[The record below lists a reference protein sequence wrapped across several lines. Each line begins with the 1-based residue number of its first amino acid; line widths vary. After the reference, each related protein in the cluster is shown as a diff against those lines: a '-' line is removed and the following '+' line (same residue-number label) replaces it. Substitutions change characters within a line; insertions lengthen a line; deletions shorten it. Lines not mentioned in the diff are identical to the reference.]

1 MEDCQMAIP
10 IHGIREEPRNM
21 AKDDLLELVGTVQE
35 VLPGSM
41 FRVKVDDVDKVLI
54 CYTGGKLKQHKIK
67 IILGDRVKIEV
78 SPYDLTKGRV
88 TYRL

>member
-1 MEDCQMAIP
+1 MSKTDI
-10 IHGIREEPRNM
+10 I
-21 AKDDLLELVGTVQE
+21 ELVGVVEE

-41 FRVKVDDVDKVLI
+41 YRIKLEQMSKPIV

-67 IILGDRVKIEV
+67 IILGDKVKVEV
-78 SPYDLTKGRV
+78 SAYDLTKGRV

>member
-1 MEDCQMAIP
+1 MS
-10 IHGIREEPRNM
+10 
-21 AKDDLLELVGTVQE
+21 KSDLIELNGAVEE
-35 VLPGSM
+35 VLPGNM
-41 FRVKVDDVDKVLI
+41 FRVKVDNLPNI
-54 CYTGGKLKQHKIK
+54 LTCYTSGKLKQHKIK

>member
-1 MEDCQMAIP
+1 MVL
-10 IHGIREEPRNM
+10 HT
-21 AKDDLLELVGTVQE
+21 VGTSEDMSKSDLIELTGKVEE

-41 FRVKVDDVDKVLI
+41 YRVKLDNVPNVI
-54 CYTGGKLKQHKIK
+54 TCYTGGKLKQHKIK

-78 SPYDLTKGRV
+78 STYDLTKGRV

>member
-1 MEDCQMAIP
+1 MS
-10 IHGIREEPRNM
+10 
-21 AKDDLLELVGTVQE
+21 KSDLLELTGQIEE
-35 VLPGSM
+35 VLPGNM
-41 FRVKVDDVDKVLI
+41 FRVKVDNMPNVLT
-54 CYTGGKLKQHKIK
+54 CYTSGKLKQHKIK